1 MEVVKWCF
9 YKYFIFSMFI
19 IWHFSIK
26 NNFLSPLPPYL
37 FLWFSLFVSLWMHGF
52 PSAEIYWRNSIAPAL
67 ISKWLQRAREIDFN
81 LSHVYPKERKYK
93 NKLLG
98 KIRHWDSMIM
108 INLKL
113 KYNSYD
119 SAGYNRNWENIMHD
133 DTLLVMKP
141 SMTKMVLNWGD
152 ITSGSEVES

>member
-1 MEVVKWCF
+1 
-9 YKYFIFSMFI
+9 
-19 IWHFSIK
+19 
-26 NNFLSPLPPYL
+26 
-37 FLWFSLFVSLWMHGF
+37 
-52 PSAEIYWRNSIAPAL
+52 
-67 ISKWLQRAREIDFN
+67 
-81 LSHVYPKERKYK
+81 
-93 NKLLG
+93 
-98 KIRHWDSMIM
+98 M

-141 SMTKMVLNWGD
+141 SVTKMVLNWGD